1 MEYEKKTGTNAF
13 SIMLF
18 DENGL
23 DKDIK
28 RDTGL
33 QKLPLKTQEMIYRAF
48 FENIIGR
55 DRIKALNS

>member
-33 QKLPLKTQEMIYRAF
+33 QKLPLKTQEMI
-48 FENIIGR
+48 IIMMNGM
-55 DRIKALNS
+55 LSQEWE